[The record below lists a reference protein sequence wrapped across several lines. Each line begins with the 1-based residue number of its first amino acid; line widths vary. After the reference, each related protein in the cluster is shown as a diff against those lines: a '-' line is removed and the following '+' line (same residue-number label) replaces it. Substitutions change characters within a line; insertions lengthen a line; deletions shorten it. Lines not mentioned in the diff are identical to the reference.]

1 MSAKER
7 RLAILAGGGGLP
19 REIADSAASHGLP
32 VSIVAI
38 DGEADAD
45 FGPHPVTVVN
55 WGQIGAMIRALKAA
69 RATDLVIVGRVH
81 RPELKGLKP
90 DFGLFRYLAK
100 IVRIVAAGG
109 DDSVLRRV
117 VRFFEQQ
124 GIKVIGPGEAVPEL
138 LVGDGP
144 LGARTPAPEERADVA
159 KGFELIRALGAYD
172 IGQSVIVSRGRI
184 EAIEGAEGTDRMIAR
199 AGWQRTAAGGIGA
212 HSGVLVKRSKP
223 GQDLRVDMPAIGPAT
238 VDAAA
243 GSGLAGIAV
252 EAGKVLVAARAETV
266 RRADE
271 TDIFVTGIEDGAA
284 RAVPVRFDPRTVS
297 MPFRTL
303 GRVPAEAHA
312 MHDATKAVT
321 VIGALAPFEAGRAAV
336 VVRNH
341 VLSVEAGGEGVEA
354 TIARAAGLRQW
365 ASLTHS
371 RRGVVAVRSVRDLTR
386 AVIEAAASA
395 GYAAIAIAEPA
406 SAAADAVAAATID
419 GASGK
424 GLSILQRAAEET
436 RGRHRAPL
444 AETEQVRLFIVAGEH
459 SGDALGAKLIAA
471 LKKHLG
477 PRLKLAGVGGEGM
490 AREGFVSDFPM
501 SDVAVMG
508 PLSILRH
515 LPRIIRRVH
524 ATVDSALRFTPHAVV
539 IIDSPEFT
547 HPIAKRIRKRQP
559 DIPIID
565 YVSPSVWAWRPGRAR
580 KMRPYVDH
588 ILGILPFEP
597 EAHRR
602 LGGPPC
608 SYVGHS
614 LIERLDWMCTLDPE
628 PLRTRLGLDAE
639 KPVLVVLPGSRLS
652 EVGRLMEPFG
662 DTLRLLVERGV
673 EPAVIVPCVPH
684 VRPLIERGRRTWPV
698 PAHIVEG
705 DEDKIRAFKLAR
717 AALAAS
723 GTVTLELALAG
734 TPMVVAYRVDPLAAP
749 FLRRMIKAP
758 TTVLANLIL
767 GENAFPEMHQEQS
780 APENLASAL
789 LPLLSDTPERRAQ
802 LAALARI
809 PDLMHIE
816 SGSPSEAAADI
827 ILDYALRGKTRTD

>member
-1 MSAKER
+1 MGATER
-7 RLAILAGGGGLP
+7 RLGILAGGGGLP
-19 REIADSAASHGLP
+19 REIADSAAARGLH

-45 FGPHPVTVVN
+45 FGPHPVTTVN

-90 DFGLFRYLAK
+90 DLGLFRYLPQ

-117 VRFFEQQ
+117 VGFFEQQ
-124 GIKVIGPGEAVPEL
+124 GLKVVGPGDAAPEL
-138 LVGDGP
+138 VVGMGP
-144 LGARTPAPEERADVA
+144 LGAETPTAEDLSDIA
-159 KGFELIRALGAYD
+159 KGLQLIRALGAYD
-172 IGQSVIVSRGRI
+172 IGQSVIVARGRI

-199 AGWQRTAAGGIGA
+199 AEKRRSMEPGPGMK
-212 HSGVLVKRSKP
+212 SGVLVKRSKP
-223 GQDLRVDMPAIGPAT
+223 GQDMRVDMPAIGPAT
-238 VDAAA
+238 VDAAHA
-243 GSGLAGIAV
+243 AGLAGIAV
-252 EAGKVLVAARAETV
+252 EAGKVLVASRAETLT
-266 RRADE
+266 RADAAHV
-271 TDIFVTGIEDGAA
+271 FVEGVEDGAA
-284 RAVPVRFDPRTVS
+284 RAVPVRFNPKTVS
-297 MPFRTL
+297 MPFRAL
-303 GRVPAEAHA
+303 GRTPAEPHA
-312 MHDATKAVT
+312 IYDAIKAVT
-321 VIGALAPFEAGRAAV
+321 VIDALAPFDAGQSAV

-341 VLSVEAGGEGVEA
+341 VLSVEAGGEGVDA
-354 TIARAAGLRQW
+354 TLARAANLRQW
-365 ASLTHS
+365 ASLTRN
-371 RRGVVAVRSVRDLTR
+371 RRGVVAVRTASDLSP
-386 AVIEAAASA
+386 AVMEAAASA
-395 GYAAIAIAEPA
+395 GYAAIAIAG
-406 SAAADAVAAATID
+406 TD
-419 GASGK
+419 GADDDVGLK
-424 GLSILQRAAEET
+424 AMIERADENGLSVLRRQEAKRADDRTPLGEAEE
-436 RGRHRAPL
+436 
-444 AETEQVRLFIVAGEH
+444 VRLFIVAGEH
-459 SGDALGAKLIAA
+459 SGDALGAKLIDA
-471 LKKHLG
+471 LKARLG
-477 PRLKLAGVGGEGM
+477 SRLKMAGVGGEGM
-490 AREGFVSDFPM
+490 EREGFQSDFPM

-515 LPRIIRRVH
+515 LPRIIRRVY
-524 ATVDSALRFTPHAVV
+524 ATVDSALRFDPHAVV

-547 HPIAKRIRKRQP
+547 HPIAKRIRKRRP
-559 DIPIID
+559 DIPIVD

-580 KMRPYVDH
+580 KMRPYVDR

-597 EAHRR
+597 EAHLR

-614 LIERLDWMCTLDPE
+614 LIERLDGMRALDPE
-628 PLRTRLGLDAE
+628 PLRARLGLDPK
-639 KPVLVVLPGSRLS
+639 KPVVVVLPGSRSS

-662 DTLRLLVERGV
+662 DTLRVLVERGTV
-673 EPAVIVPCVPH
+673 PEVIVPCVPH
-684 VRPLIERGRRTWPV
+684 VRALIEQRRRTWPL

-723 GTVTLELALAG
+723 GTVTLELALVG

-758 TTVLANLIL
+758 TTVLANLVL
-767 GENAFPEMHQEQS
+767 GENAFPELHQED
-780 APENLASAL
+780 ATPENLASVL

-802 LAALARI
+802 LTALARV

-827 ILDYALRGKTRTD
+827 VLDYALRRKRTR